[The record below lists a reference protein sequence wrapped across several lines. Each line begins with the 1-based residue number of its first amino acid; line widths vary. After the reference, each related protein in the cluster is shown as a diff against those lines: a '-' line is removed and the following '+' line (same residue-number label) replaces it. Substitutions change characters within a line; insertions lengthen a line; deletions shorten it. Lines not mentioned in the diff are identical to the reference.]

1 MKGERGFAL
10 VITLIITA
18 LLVAVTTEFIHDVFV
33 ETSLRHGYEDAQQAS
48 LLAESGVQGGI
59 KVLKLALA
67 SQGYTS
73 LLDGWA
79 APQVFQDERGSLQ
92 ISISEESA
100 KLDFNSI
107 VFPNGTLNEDYYGI
121 AERLLARLKLPVDLG
136 DAVADWID
144 SDDSTRAGG
153 AESPF
158 YQALTPSYAAKGAPL
173 ETYEELRMVSGF
185 NEAIL
190 RKLHPYVTV
199 YSESRGAPYSKV
211 NINTAPEELLATL
224 DEQMTDDLAG
234 RIIAYRTQTPIKTP
248 SELTQIAGMESVG
261 IAVQGKISVK
271 GTVFRIQSRAQVKD
285 TVRFIEAVVRV
296 AGSNSTVLYWR
307 EL

>member
-18 LLVAVTTEFIHDVFV
+18 LLVAVITEFIHDVFV
-33 ETSLRHGYEDAQQAS
+33 ETSLRQGYEDAQQAS
-48 LLAESGVQGGI
+48 LLAESGVQGGV
-59 KVLKLALA
+59 KVLTLALA

-73 LLDGWA
+73 PLDGWA
-79 APQVFQDERGSLQ
+79 APQVFQDERGALQ

-100 KLDFNSI
+100 KLDLNSI
-107 VFPNGTLNEDYYGI
+107 VFPNGTLNEDYFGI
-121 AERLLARLKLPVDLG
+121 AERLLAKLELPGDLG

-144 SDDSTRAGG
+144 NDDSARAGG
-153 AESPF
+153 AESPY
-158 YQALTPSYAAKGAPL
+158 YQALSPPYAAKSAPL

-199 YSESRGAPYSKV
+199 YQESKGAPYSKI

-234 RIIAYRTQTPIKTP
+234 RIVAYRKQTPIKSP
-248 SELTQIAGMESVG
+248 AELTRIAGMESLG
-261 IAVQGKISVK
+261 IAIQGKISVK

-285 TVRFIEAVVRV
+285 TVRIVEAVVRV
-296 AGSNSTVLYWR
+296 AGTKATVLYWR

>member
-1 MKGERGFAL
+1 MRGEQGFAL
-10 VITLIITA
+10 VMTLIITA
-18 LLVAVTTEFIHDVFV
+18 LLIALTTEFIHDVFV
-33 ETSLRHGYEDAQQAS
+33 ETSLLHGYKDAQQAS
-48 LLAESGVQGGI
+48 LLAESGVQGGV

-67 SQGYTS
+67 AQNYTS

-100 KLDFNSI
+100 KLDLNSI
-107 VFPNGTLNEDYYGI
+107 VFPNGTLNEDYFGI
-121 AERLLARLKLPVDLG
+121 SERLLARLGLSVDLG

-144 SDDSTRAGG
+144 SDDSTRSGG

-158 YQALTPSYAAKGAPL
+158 YQTLTPPYVAKSAPL

-185 NEAIL
+185 SDSIL
-190 RKLHPYVTV
+190 RQLHPFVTV
-199 YSESRGAPYSKV
+199 YPESKGAPYSKV
-211 NINTAPEELLATL
+211 NINTAPEELLAVL
-224 DEQMTDDLAG
+224 DEQMSDDLAE
-234 RIIAYRTQTPIKTP
+234 RIIEYRKRTPIKTP
-248 SELTQIAGMESVG
+248 SELTQISGMESIG

-271 GTVFRIQSRAQVKD
+271 GTVFRVQSRAQVKD
-285 TVRFIEAVVRV
+285 TVRIIEAVVRV
-296 AGSNSTVLYWR
+296 VGTDSTVLYWR